1 MNKKH
6 ILATWALTML
16 LSLGLSSCIDDETTD
31 GSMSSLPTLTIK
43 GSDATTMP
51 TYNFDLGEDVV
62 IKPEVTYGGNE
73 SDLTYKWQMGTY
85 TNGQKGELK
94 EVSTERNLKAKVKVG
109 GSYYFH
115 FTVTDGKVGQ
125 SMDFKV
131 NLNRSF
137 EEGYLLTS
145 FDSDG
150 KGNLTFIKTPTPEEI
165 EAGKKIV
172 PVEHC
177 LELMNEGIS
186 EAGLVKA
193 VSGSVNLWDG
203 KTSSVLTRILV
214 STKDGCYFLDPK
226 NFTVLTEIK
235 YSDLYPGFQASEFMP
250 DSYTPYAYDKN
261 MKKFAHLNLK
271 YMFPY
276 EYTYFKGGESDDYIL
291 CKYTSYGSE
300 TSRTFFMDYAHNQ
313 VSIFSAYASYF
324 GLDTY
329 FPNAG
334 TLLNGQKLIT
344 AFGNGDGSAVY
355 IMAQSNVTGSVNLWT
370 NGNSYYYINDNEF
383 TGQSFNPT
391 SETAIPGQGARFVY
405 SSQYDRYY
413 YYVGNCIYVYLN
425 SNQFALPNKDQFAL
439 QYGAD
444 DEVSFMDVNL
454 STDEL
459 YVATYNKV
467 SKRGSFYIYDCKDVR
482 TDNSGGVKPKKEYK
496 DCCGKITYLMYKP
509 SIQS

>member
-165 EAGKKIV
+165 EAGKKI
-172 PVEHC
+172 
-177 LELMNEGIS
+177 G
-186 EAGLVKA
+186 
-193 VSGSVNLWDG
+193 
-203 KTSSVLTRILV
+203 R
-214 STKDGCYFLDPK
+214 
-226 NFTVLTEIK
+226 
-235 YSDLYPGFQASEFMP
+235 
-250 DSYTPYAYDKN
+250 
-261 MKKFAHLNLK
+261 AH
-271 YMFPY
+271 
-276 EYTYFKGGESDDYIL
+276 
-291 CKYTSYGSE
+291 
-300 TSRTFFMDYAHNQ
+300 
-313 VSIFSAYASYF
+313 V
-324 GLDTY
+324 
-329 FPNAG
+329 
-334 TLLNGQKLIT
+334 
-344 AFGNGDGSAVY
+344 
-355 IMAQSNVTGSVNLWT
+355 
-370 NGNSYYYINDNEF
+370 
-383 TGQSFNPT
+383 
-391 SETAIPGQGARFVY
+391 
-405 SSQYDRYY
+405 
-413 YYVGNCIYVYLN
+413 
-425 SNQFALPNKDQFAL
+425 
-439 QYGAD
+439 
-444 DEVSFMDVNL
+444 
-454 STDEL
+454 
-459 YVATYNKV
+459 
-467 SKRGSFYIYDCKDVR
+467 
-482 TDNSGGVKPKKEYK
+482 
-496 DCCGKITYLMYKP
+496 
-509 SIQS
+509 